1 MRYELGNGI
10 MNQSNNSYSRN
21 YATEGWLFR
30 EQYDY
35 DGRYFVSASFRRDD
49 SSCFHPDHRWGNFWS
64 VGAGWLLSKE
74 RFLENQSWIDPVSYT
89 HLDVYKR
96 QQVINTS
103 GQPGE
108 NAQIRIRGIGSFSAS
123 SAPLYVVDGM
133 PYDEE
138 SVNALN
144 PADIESMSI
153 LKDAASASLYGSRAA
168 NGVVMITTKKG
179 MVDKSKVTLDARWGV
194 NTRGVPEYDIMKDQR
209 EYVLTAWNTLK
220 NQSTGAEASEG
231 LIGSIGY
238 NPFIGVANNA
248 MVSADGV
255 VSSAALRHND
265 DWADAALHNG
275 MRQEYNLSL
284 QGLSLIHISFHSTLQ
299 GIPMLLY

>member
-1 MRYELGNGI
+1 M
-10 MNQSNNSYSRN
+10 
-21 YATEGWLFR
+21 ATQEVSIKQNVSIILKSDTEMLDDVVVVAYGTAKKSSFTGSATAVSGEKIAKMQVSSVSKALEG
-30 EQYDY
+30 
-35 DGRYFVSASFRRDD
+35 AA
-49 SSCFHPDHRWGNFWS
+49 
-64 VGAGWLLSKE
+64 AG
-74 RFLENQSWIDPVSYT
+74 V
-89 HLDVYKR
+89 
-96 QQVINTS
+96 QVINTS

-108 NAQIRIRGIGSFSAS
+108 NAKIRIRGIGSFSTS

-153 LKDAASASLYGSRAA
+153 LKDAASAALYGSRAA

-220 NQSTGAEASEG
+220 NQSTGAEASEE

-238 NPFIGVANNA
+238 NPFIGVAKMPWFQQMA
-248 MVSADGV
+248 
-255 VSSAALRHND
+255 
-265 DWADAALHNG
+265 
-275 MRQEYNLSL
+275 
-284 QGLSLIHISFHSTLQ
+284 
-299 GIPMLLY
+299 